1 MTGLRRPEVLAA
13 LTAMRDDVQRQV
25 AALDRYR
32 AIKSL
37 EQTIEEFPALED
49 LTRALGEIRERVQ
62 RQLDE
67 TREFRALSAI
77 DRILPELAGVFDLL
91 NAQRSDDA
99 VGAVT
104 QNSVQE
110 MAQPEAEVIVET
122 VAAQSSAVSATGFEA
137 VAYGVSGATP
147 HETGQ
152 AVPPAMPDSDE
163 TAPQR
168 QTQATTKAAESL
180 SLADSVALLMAQGI
194 ASPPHDTHPPDSQL
208 PERGEKPALA
218 PAERAA

>member
-1 MTGLRRPEVLAA
+1 MTGLRRPEVLTA
-13 LTAMRDDVQRQV
+13 LIAMRDDFQRQV

-32 AIKSL
+32 ALKSL

-49 LTRALGEIRERVQ
+49 LTRALGDIRERLQ

-67 TREFRALSAI
+67 TREFRALCAI

-91 NAQRSDDA
+91 NDQQSDDA
-99 VGAVT
+99 DGAVT
-104 QNSVQE
+104 QISVQE
-110 MAQPEAEVIVET
+110 LAQPETEVIVET
-122 VAAQSSAVSATGFEA
+122 AAAPAVISATGFEA
-137 VAYGVSGATP
+137 VAYSDNGVSP
-147 HETGQ
+147 RETGQ
-152 AVPPAMPDSDE
+152 AVPPAMPDSVE

-168 QTQATTKAAESL
+168 ETQTTTKAAEGL

-194 ASPPHDTHPPDSQL
+194 ASPPRDTYPPDSQT
-208 PERGEKPALA
+208 PERSETPALA